1 MRISTAV
8 VSALVAGGS
17 LSLSLQY
24 ANTQQQAAPTLDLAG
39 LDETAV
45 SQTAVPSATESPANT
60 ETQAADAS
68 GTTAAPTETQAPS
81 DPQAT
86 SAASSAP
93 ATSAA
98 ESQPA
103 QTQTQAP
110 APEPAPAPAE
120 KTVTSDVIDYKY
132 GVVQI
137 SLTAVG
143 TDITNVTLLQ
153 GDASYGRD
161 VAYAALIDATIKTDG
176 INYGNVSGATFTTE
190 AFKKA
195 VTNAIAKL

>member
-1 MRISTAV
+1 MRISTAL

-45 SQTAVPSATESPANT
+45 PQTPVPSATESPAPA
-60 ETQAADAS
+60 EAQAADAS
-68 GTTAAPTETQAPS
+68 NATTAPTETQAPNA
-81 DPQAT
+81 PQAT
-86 SAASSAP
+86 ASSAP

-98 ESQPA
+98 QSQPA

-110 APEPAPAPAE
+110 APEPAPAPAD